1 MPDPVGQP
9 DTQTDSLSPW
19 AAPYVTDM
27 LGKGQALSNTPY
39 QAYSGPLTAGSSA
52 LQDTAFSGLA
62 GINIPT
68 TEMGGYT
75 PGSFTSPG
83 TAEQFMNP
91 YMSASLNP
99 QLQEAQRQAEIQ
111 RMMDASRLTKAGAY
125 GGSRQ
130 AIMESEGNR
139 NLMTNLSNITGA
151 GYNTAYTQG
160 RDQFN
165 TEQAQQQA
173 AQGFNNQ
180 FGLSAIQ
187 AQLQAGDQQRGI
199 EGEGISADYAQ
210 FKDERDDPF
219 KKVQYQQ
226 SLLQDLP
233 ISQQNTSY
241 IEPSDLSTAMGYLG
255 TLGQFYR
262 DLKGPT

>member
-27 LGKGQALSNTPY
+27 LGKGQAISNTPY

-52 LQDTAFSGLA
+52 LQDTAFAGLS
-62 GINIPT
+62 GINVPT
-68 TEMGGYT
+68 ANMGGYT

-83 TAEQFMNP
+83 TAEQYMNP
-91 YMSASLNP
+91 YLNASLTP
-99 QLQEAQRQAEIQ
+99 QLQEAQRQAEMQ
-111 RMMDASRLTKAGAY
+111 RMSDAGRLTKAGAY

-139 NLMTNLSNITGA
+139 NLMTNLAGITGA
-151 GYNTAYTQG
+151 GYNTAFNNAQQ
-160 RDQFN
+160 QFN

-180 FGLSAIQ
+180 FGLSYKQAIN
-187 AQLQAGDQQRGI
+187 
-199 EGEGISADYAQ
+199 SAVSRA
-210 FKDERDDPF
+210 KAS
-219 KKVQYQQ
+219 VLTTH
-226 SLLQDLP
+226 SLKM
-233 ISQQNTSY
+233 SAMTRSKRCSTSSHCY
-241 IEPSDLSTAMGYLG
+241 RTCLYPNRIPATLSLVT
-255 TLGQFYR
+255 
-262 DLKGPT
+262 